1 MSEAEELYNQKR
13 YVFSLDEAI
22 EHAKEA
28 AECTARR
35 AVRGEIACEKCA
47 IEIYALYRWLVELQ
61 TLREAVD
68 IAAKNWTWEDDEEDD
83 EEVSDFLK
91 GCNHGVNE

>member
-1 MSEAEELYNQKR
+1 MSKAEELYNQKR
-13 YVFSLDEAI
+13 YVFSLDEAV

-28 AECTARR
+28 AERLARR
-35 AVRGEIACEKCA
+35 AAKGEIMCEKCA
-47 IEIYALYRWLVELQ
+47 IEHYALYRWLME
-61 TLREAVD
+61 LRERRQ
-68 IAAKNWTWEDDEEDD
+68 ED

>member
-1 MSEAEELYNQKR
+1 MSKAEELYNQKR
-13 YVFSLDEAI
+13 YVFSLDEAV

-28 AECTARR
+28 AERLARR
-35 AVRGEIACEKCA
+35 ATKGETMCEKCA
-47 IEIYALYRWLVELQ
+47 IEHYALYRWLVELQ
-61 TLREAVD
+61 ERRQE
-68 IAAKNWTWEDDEEDD
+68 D

>member
-13 YVFSLDEAI
+13 YAFSLDEAV

-28 AECTARR
+28 AERLARR
-35 AVRGEIACEKCA
+35 AQEGEIACEKCA
-47 IEIYALYRWLVELQ
+47 VEHYTLYRWLVELQ
-61 TLREAVD
+61 ERRQE
-68 IAAKNWTWEDDEEDD
+68 D

-91 GCNHGVNE
+91 GCNHGVYE

>member
-1 MSEAEELYNQKR
+1 MSKAEELYNQKR

-28 AECTARR
+28 AERLARR

-47 IEIYALYRWLVELQ
+47 IEHYQLCLWLRELQ
-61 TLREAVD
+61 ERRQNE
-68 IAAKNWTWEDDEEDD
+68 KE
-83 EEVSDFLK
+83 K
-91 GCNHGVNE
+91 GI

>member
-1 MSEAEELYNQKR
+1 MSKAEELYNQKR
-13 YVFSLDEAI
+13 YAFSLDEAV

-28 AECTARR
+28 AERLARR
-35 AVRGEIACEKCA
+35 VEKGEIMCEKCA
-47 IEIYALYRWLVELQ
+47 IEHYALYRWLVELLECRQ
-61 TLREAVD
+61 E
-68 IAAKNWTWEDDEEDD
+68 D